1 MTDLAGKYA
10 GMTVPEAREAI
21 IEDMRKSGELV
32 RQEDNQQ
39 NVSICWR
46 CHSPVEF
53 LQVPQWFL
61 RTLDFGDRVL
71 EEADK
76 INWYPAFMKTRLQ
89 DWVNSLEWD
98 WVLSRQP
105 YSRPP
110 YPYGSA
116 RDATLPYRQPGRC
129 AIGSD

>member
-1 MTDLAGKYA
+1 MLE
-10 GMTVPEAREAI
+10 M
-21 IEDMRKSGELV
+21 SL
-32 RQEDNQQ
+32 
-39 NVSICWR
+39 
-46 CHSPVEF
+46 PVEF

-98 WVLSRQP
+98 WVLSRQRIFATP
-105 YSRPP
+105 IPVWECERCDFAVPATEEMCYCDPTEDAPP
-110 YPYGSA
+110 VEKCPNVAGS
-116 RDATLPYRQPGRC
+116 
-129 AIGSD
+129 S